1 MADGYS
7 GHARRV
13 VIPYTPRPAFRPF
26 HDRQARF
33 AALVCHRRAGKTVAT
48 INDKIK
54 RCLTATR
61 PNWRAAYVAPY
72 YTQAKDVAWDY
83 VQRFSSP
90 VPGVQ
95 FNQAELRADFPNG
108 SRLRL
113 YGGDNYD
120 RIRGIYLDD
129 VTLDEYGDMDPR
141 AWAEVIRPAL
151 TDRQGSATFIG
162 TPKGANHFRDVWQRI
177 SVEEGWFRLMLKASE
192 TGLICAEEL
201 DAAKRQMT
209 EDQYEQEFECSF
221 EAAVVG
227 AYYGPEIKRMKTEGR
242 VCKVAHEPALPVY
255 TAWDLGMDDCTAIWL
270 CQLAGREVRV
280 IDYIEGSGA
289 GLAHYAGELRSR
301 GYVYAEHFLP
311 HDVQVKELGTGVS
324 RLEVLQSLGM
334 SNVRVIPAQ
343 RVEDGINAVRMLLPR
358 LWADETKAARGVQA
372 LADYRKEFDEK
383 TKTFRERP
391 LHDWTSHAADAMR
404 YLALGMSRVTQQQTT
419 QRTARYGTIA

>member
-1 MADGYS
+1 
-7 GHARRV
+7 
-13 VIPYTPRPAFRPF
+13 VIPYAPRGAFAPF
-26 HDRQARF
+26 HSRKQRF

-48 INDKIK
+48 INDKI
-54 RCLTATR
+54 RRACTAHK
-61 PNWRAAYVAPY
+61 PNWRAAYVAPFY
-72 YTQAKDVAWDY
+72 AQAKDVAWDY
-83 VQRFSSP
+83 VQRFSAP

-95 FNQAELRADFPNG
+95 FNQAELRVDFPNG
-108 SRLRL
+108 ARLRL
-113 YGGDNYD
+113 YGADNYD
-120 RIRGIYLDD
+120 RLRGIYLDD

-141 AWAEVIRPAL
+141 AWSEVIRPAL
-151 TDRQGSATFIG
+151 ADRQGSATFIG
-162 TPKGANHFRDVWQRI
+162 TPKGANHFRKIWQED

-192 TGLICAEEL
+192 TNLIRPEEL
-201 DAAKRQMT
+201 EAAKRQMT

-227 AYYGPEIKRMKTEGR
+227 AYYGADIKRMKAEGR
-242 VCKVAHEPALPVY
+242 ITKVGYEPALPVY

-270 CQLAGREVRV
+270 CQLAGREVRI

-311 HDVQVKELGTGVS
+311 HDVEVKELGTGVS
-324 RLEVLQSLGM
+324 RLEVLRSLGLA
-334 SNVRVIPAQ
+334 NVRVIPAQ

-358 LWADETKAARGVQA
+358 VWIDEAKAQRGVQA

-404 YLALGMSRVTQQQTT
+404 YLALGLSRVTQQQAPE
-419 QRTARYGTIA
+419 RLAPRFGTMA